1 MSQLNHCKSNEFEI
15 QQKSYISYKEVDNK
29 IEGIDSPKQC
39 NLFGYNPNS
48 CKDKEKYLQK
58 VNSLN
63 KLHSKLRKEK
73 DNQMNNVEMKDILY
87 KFNKSTYNRNAL
99 STKKECNN
107 LIKEKKFQNEFKSLI
122 NNDFS
127 NLSTRNKLVK
137 KTELISRNK
146 ESELILNLKKLSSK
160 STHQVLTSDRKTNF
174 DSVYNNTQNN
184 YFKDL
189 FSNKFLSQNEKEIS
203 NYMKTTTHNSNNS
216 LKEVTFSFNNNS
228 KV

>member
-1 MSQLNHCKSNEFEI
+1 M
-15 QQKSYISYKEVDNK
+15 
-29 IEGIDSPKQC
+29 
-39 NLFGYNPNS
+39 
-48 CKDKEKYLQK
+48 
-58 VNSLN
+58 
-63 KLHSKLRKEK
+63 
-73 DNQMNNVEMKDILY
+73 
-87 KFNKSTYNRNAL
+87 
-99 STKKECNN
+99 
-107 LIKEKKFQNEFKSLI
+107 IKEKKFQNEFKSLI

-228 KV
+228 NLSIIFIK